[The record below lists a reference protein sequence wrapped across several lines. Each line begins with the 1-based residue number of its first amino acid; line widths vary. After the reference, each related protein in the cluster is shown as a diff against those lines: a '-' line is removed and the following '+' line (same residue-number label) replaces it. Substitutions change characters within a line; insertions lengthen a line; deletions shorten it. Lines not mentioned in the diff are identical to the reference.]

1 MKKIFF
7 ISLLFCGFV
16 AQSQTSFKAWE
27 AQINKDNCT
36 AESVLKEPGR
46 FWDAHIGGVTGG
58 GKEGI
63 SSTEIANAKKMME
76 AFENITKPKLQ
87 FTGGLAKASFGLN
100 SKIYY
105 NQFSAC
111 SYTYNLGFH
120 AFVCNVQTH
129 KLAIVDEYQGVLRV
143 NGNPSF
149 QKAFNSF
156 QGNADAYKIPANS
169 PQVNAPFIAILNYY
183 GFANSRVVN
192 AINKGDGFIDLNSE
206 QAGNLSPY
214 PVIENKPGKGYGIN
228 FPNSGFVTVNND
240 FVYRH
245 AFITHSDI
253 PFFIP
258 ITRKKFLQDMLE
270 YYDREKPE
278 LVANMQDRIKNL
290 AKTIIESEKVQSRY
304 LQDQKNKQ
312 VLQEQ
317 SARDIL
323 AVNEQKKQAVTRLLQ
338 SKDEKWLN
346 QQAVVQPD
354 NKSFTIPYNRNI
366 DSKEIY
372 GNFYFTE
379 FYTGSEGFNL
389 YQINPE
395 YLKKY
400 PPNGTKPALIDVM
413 YRFKPNYIFLMGV
426 KESFIDQLNLDEFR
440 KLLQ

>member
-1 MKKIFF
+1 MKKIIF
-7 ISLLFCGFV
+7 ISLLLYGFA
-16 AQSQTSFKAWE
+16 AQSQTSFKAWTE
-27 AQINKDNCT
+27 QITKDCT
-36 AESVLKEPGR
+36 KESALKEPGR
-46 FWDAHIGGVTGG
+46 FWDAHIGGAIGG

-63 SSTEIANAKKMME
+63 SSTEIANAKRMMQ
-76 AFENITKPKLQ
+76 AFENLIKPKLQ

-100 SKIYY
+100 SKAYY
-105 NQFSAC
+105 NQFYAC

-129 KLAIVDEYQGVLRV
+129 KLAVVDEYQCVLRV
-143 NGNPSF
+143 NGNPKF
-149 QKAFNSF
+149 QTVFSSYA
-156 QGNADAYKIPANS
+156 GNASAYKIPANTQS
-169 PQVNAPFIAILNYY
+169 VNAPSISIFNYC
-183 GFANSRVVN
+183 GFANNKIVN
-192 AINKGDGFIDLNSE
+192 AINNGKGFIDLNSE
-206 QAGNLSPY
+206 VVGNLSEY
-214 PVIENKPGKGYGIN
+214 PVVENKPGKGYGIT

-245 AFITHSDI
+245 AFITHTDI
-253 PFFIP
+253 PFLIP
-258 ITRKKFLQDMLE
+258 ITRKRFLQDMLE

-278 LVANMQDRIKNL
+278 LVASMQNRIKNL
-290 AKTIIESEKVQSRY
+290 AKTIIESEKMQSRY
-304 LQDQKNKQ
+304 LQDQKNRQ

-323 AVNEQKKQAVTRLLQ
+323 AVNEQKEQTVTRLLQ

-354 NKSFTIPYNRNI
+354 NKSFNVPYNRNI

-379 FYTGSEGFNL
+379 FYTGTEGFSL

-400 PPNGTKPALIDVM
+400 PPNGTKPSLIEVM
-413 YRFKPNYIFLMGV
+413 YRFKPNYNFLIGV

>member
-7 ISLLFCGFV
+7 ISLLFCGFI

-27 AQINKDNCT
+27 AKINKDNCT

-63 SSTEIANAKKMME
+63 SSTEIANAQKMMQ
-76 AFENITKPKLQ
+76 AFENLIKPKLQ

-100 SKIYY
+100 SKAYY
-105 NQFSAC
+105 NQFSTC

-143 NGNPSF
+143 NGNPLF
-149 QKAFNSF
+149 QTVFNSYA
-156 QGNADAYKIPANS
+156 GNAAAYKIPANTQS
-169 PQVNAPFIAILNYY
+169 VNAPSISIFNYC
-183 GFANSRVVN
+183 GFADSRVVN
-192 AINKGDGFIDLNSE
+192 AINNGKGFIDLNSE
-206 QAGNLSPY
+206 VVGGLSEY
-214 PVIENKPGKGYGIN
+214 PVVENKPGKGYGIT

-245 AFITHSDI
+245 AFITHTDI
-253 PFFIP
+253 PFLIP

-270 YYDREKPE
+270 YYDREKMGIVPQLE
-278 LVANMQDRIKNL
+278 
-290 AKTIIESEKVQSRY
+290 EKV
-304 LQDQKNKQ
+304 KNKIAYAELNLKEFNE
-312 VLQEQ
+312 VN
-317 SARDIL
+317 AR
-323 AVNEQKKQAVTRLLQ
+323 KKTTAQNLL
-338 SKDEKWLN
+338 SNKDEKWLN
-346 QQAVVQPD
+346 QQAVIPGD
-354 NKSFTIPYNRNI
+354 NKAFVVPVDRNRYLG
-366 DSKEIY
+366 DVY

-379 FYTGSEGFNL
+379 FYTGTEGFSL
-389 YQINPE
+389 YQVNPE

-400 PPNGTKPALIDVM
+400 PPNGTKPAVIDVM
-413 YRFKPNYIFLMGV
+413 YRFKPNYNFLMGV

>member
-7 ISLLFCGFV
+7 ISLLLYGFV

-63 SSTEIANAKKMME
+63 SSTEIANAKKIMQ
-76 AFENITKPKLQ
+76 AFENIIKPKLQ

-169 PQVNAPFIAILNYY
+169 QQVNAPFIAIFNYY
-183 GFANSRVVN
+183 GFADSRVVN
-192 AINKGDGFIDLNSE
+192 AINSGNGFIDLNSE
-206 QAGNLSPY
+206 QAGNLSSY

-258 ITRKKFLQDMLE
+258 ITRKKFLLDMLE
-270 YYDREKPE
+270 YYDREKMGIVPQLE
-278 LVANMQDRIKNL
+278 
-290 AKTIIESEKVQSRY
+290 EKV
-304 LQDQKNKQ
+304 KNKIANAELNLKEFNE
-312 VLQEQ
+312 VN
-317 SARDIL
+317 AR
-323 AVNEQKKQAVTRLLQ
+323 KKTTAQNLL
-338 SKDEKWLN
+338 SNKDEKWLN
-346 QQAVVQPD
+346 QLAVIPGD
-354 NKSFTIPYNRNI
+354 NKAFVVPTDRNRYLG
-366 DSKEIY
+366 DVY

-379 FYTGSEGFNL
+379 FYTGTEGFSL

-400 PPNGTKPALIDVM
+400 PPNGTKPVLVDVM
-413 YRFKPNYIFLMGV
+413 YRFKPNYNFLMGV

>member
-1 MKKIFF
+1 MKKIVL
-7 ISLLFCGFV
+7 IGLLFYGFA
-16 AQSQTSFKAWE
+16 AQ
-27 AQINKDNCT
+27 AQFNALAKQMNKDCT
-36 AESVLKEPGR
+36 SESVLKEPGK
-46 FWDAHIGGVTGG
+46 FLDAHIGGVAGG

-63 SSTEIANAKKMME
+63 SSTEIANAQKMMQ
-76 AFENITKPKLQ
+76 AFENIIKPKLQ

-100 SKIYY
+100 SKAYY

-143 NGNPSF
+143 IGNPSF

-156 QGNADAYKIPANS
+156 GGNAAAYKIPANS
-169 PQVNAPFIAILNYY
+169 QHVNAPFIAILNYY
-183 GFANSRVVN
+183 GFADSRVVN
-192 AINKGDGFIDLNSE
+192 AINNGNGFIDLNNE
-206 QAGNLSPY
+206 QAGNLSSFL
-214 PVIENKPGKGYGIN
+214 VIENKPGKGYGIN

-245 AFITHSDI
+245 AFITHNDI
-253 PFFIP
+253 AFFIP

-270 YYDREKPE
+270 YYDREKVGVVPLLE
-278 LVANMQDRIKNL
+278 
-290 AKTIIESEKVQSRY
+290 EKV
-304 LQDQKNKQ
+304 KNKITNAELNLKEFYE
-312 VLQEQ
+312 VN
-317 SARDIL
+317 AR
-323 AVNEQKKQAVTRLLQ
+323 KKATAQNLLTN
-338 SKDEKWLN
+338 KDEKWLN
-346 QQAVVQPD
+346 QQAVIPGD
-354 NKSFTIPYNRNI
+354 NKAFVVPTDRNRYLG
-366 DSKEIY
+366 DVY

-379 FYTGSEGFNL
+379 FYTGTEGFSL

-400 PPNGTKPALIDVM
+400 PPNGTKPAVIDVM
-413 YRFKPNYIFLMGV
+413 YRFKPNYNFLMGV